1 MKYREEAGIST
12 LIMKDTGKK
21 PIVPRTRPRFT
32 EEGLKGNEEHKQEST
47 DGRTDL
53 MDELVRLKAKPVI
66 PGRATVSMMEQFRR
80 FPWTQD
86 TMLAVGQLDQAL
98 RAFLRWY
105 VEVEDQEIRE

>member
-1 MKYREEAGIST
+1 
-12 LIMKDTGKK
+12 MKDTGKK
-21 PIVPRTRPRFT
+21 TIVPRTRPRFT
-32 EEGLKGNEEHKQEST
+32 EEALKGNEERKQENT

-53 MDELVRLKAKPVI
+53 MDELVRLKAKSVI

-86 TMLAVGQLDQAL
+86 TMLAVGRSDRAL

-105 VEVEDQEIRE
+105 VEVEDQELGK